1 MFNKKLEVVESSYSK
16 VFQIPHNDDVIL
28 TETPVQEPPFSF
40 RKKIIQQIQKL
51 AGHWQHLTTD
61 NAMENV
67 KFFIFHSAMSNTVYK
82 ISLTHSEPESPIS
95 FIIRIYGTGTDSSYM
110 TLVKTHEQESRDLPL
125 SPSSTQSVSSSL
137 VSALPGDTL
146 TPVSSKSNLYQF
158 ENVSIESSAGEKPLS
173 SLNHSLESLW
183 MCLLSEQRVSPH
195 VYAQFGNGRIEETI
209 LDGSPLTADTIR
221 APKIAQETALQ
232 LGKLHSSTDSL
243 RRLAIRLYREYYHK
257 DPKTSEYLNRD
268 LNYWNVIM
276 KSLQSVQSDLFQY
289 PSFHSDNKEEDQSL
303 VSRISSIERLV
314 HRIPPNAHVF
324 CHSDL
329 QYGNIMVGDFHR
341 SNRTAVILIDYEY
354 GAFGPAAFDVAN
366 HFFEWMCNYHTE
378 RPHVIYPEKYPGEE
392 EIRSFLRNYF
402 LSLIVSS
409 RSSSGSATPE
419 QERQQER
426 GRGGTRRDR
435 EEEEEEE
442 EQQCSSSSS
451 NNNNTPPRSPFSP
464 VTPFTPSS
472 PPSLSLSLSSSYP
485 DLVQQVDS
493 FLEKHF
499 QEILWELKLF
509 TCVSDLKWSFW
520 GIQQYNMRSQDS
532 NNNDNNNSNSNN
544 NDNNNQSSENRAPLP
559 NEDLIEGKVD
569 PNQFYLDYSSMRIN
583 HFWSLQTEVLSSPF
597 STEVEDLD
605 DEEQRP
611 ASDYPLSNFLR
622 LFQQ

>member
-28 TETPVQEPPFSF
+28 TETPVHEPPFSF

-61 NAMENV
+61 AAMENV

-95 FIIRIYGTGTDSSYM
+95 FIIRIYGTGTDSSYL
-110 TLVKTHEQESRDLPL
+110 TLVKTHEQESRDLPA
-125 SPSSTQSVSSSL
+125 SPSSTQSVCSSL

-158 ENVSIESSAGEKPLS
+158 ENVPIESSTGEKPLS

-209 LDGSPLTADTIR
+209 LDGSPLTAETIR
-221 APKIAQETALQ
+221 AAKIAQETALQ
-232 LGKLHSSTDSL
+232 LGKLHSATDSL
-243 RRLAIRLYREYYHK
+243 RRLAIRLYREYYQK

-276 KSLQSVQSDLFQY
+276 KSLQSVQSDLFKY
-289 PSFHSDNKEEDQSL
+289 PAFRTEEGSL
-303 VSRISSIERLV
+303 VSSISSIERLV
-314 HRIPPNAHVF
+314 HRIPPKAHVF

-329 QYGNIMVGDFHR
+329 QYGNIMVGDFHKT
-341 SNRTAVILIDYEY
+341 NRTAVILIDYEY

-378 RPHVIYPEKYPGEE
+378 RPHVIYPEKYPGED

-409 RSSSGSATPE
+409 RSSSGTASP
-419 QERQQER
+419 ER
-426 GRGGTRRDR
+426 GRERDGR
-435 EEEEEEE
+435 EEEQQQ
-442 EQQCSSSSS
+442 QQCSSSSYSS
-451 NNNNTPPRSPFSP
+451 NNNNDTPPRSPFSP

-472 PPSLSLSLSSSYP
+472 PPSLSSSYP
-485 DLVQQVDS
+485 ELVQQVDS

-520 GIQQYNMRSQDS
+520 GIQQYNMRSQD
-532 NNNDNNNSNSNN
+532 NNNNNNNE
-544 NDNNNQSSENRAPLP
+544 NNNQSSESSSGPRH
-559 NEDLIEGKVD
+559 NEDSSEEKVD
-569 PNQFYLDYSSMRIN
+569 PNQFYLDYSAMRIN
-583 HFWSLQTEVLSSPF
+583 HFWSLQTEMLSSSF
-597 STEVEDLD
+597 STEVEEEDQ
-605 DEEQRP
+605 DEDQRP